1 MYLATQILKSAL
13 VPILILL
20 PAPGP
25 SIERDMAKDIDRLQ
39 RAECEYKGITASFD
53 ELTRA
58 YILKVYEQGEL
69 LRWQAE
75 PSPFNP
81 ETETLVT
88 AVFSAKRQKIPADTA
103 AIAQIRNESTTTA
116 GITWR
121 YSTLAA
127 TRITAHGNFAL
138 DAMAV
143 FRKTVDDFV
152 GRMVYAPSAIELRSE
167 MSTDAPI
174 HALVEPGAVMLI
186 EEEHD
191 TWLRVRQPSST
202 DTGWLRR
209 KQIQFIDEQH
219 ARSN

>member
-103 AIAQIRNESTTTA
+103 AIAQIRNEAPPQPASPGAIAPWPPPGLPPTEILRSTRWRYLERPSTTL
-116 GITWR
+116 
-121 YSTLAA
+121 SAA
-127 TRITAHGNFAL
+127 WSMH
-138 DAMAV
+138 
-143 FRKTVDDFV
+143 
-152 GRMVYAPSAIELRSE
+152 
-167 MSTDAPI
+167 
-174 HALVEPGAVMLI
+174 
-186 EEEHD
+186 
-191 TWLRVRQPSST
+191 RQPSNCAAKC
-202 DTGWLRR
+202 RR
-209 KQIQFIDEQH
+209 TPRYTLSSNRV
-219 ARSN
+219 RSC